1 MSTSRT
7 RTRTLAVLA
16 ALGAG
21 ILSFAGC
28 ATVTVEPAGT
38 GGATAGPGASAA
50 ADFDVE
56 AGWLDGGRMIAVVT
70 WGSSTCVPTA
80 SEATLQADGSIAV
93 TLEDPP
99 ADTACTRDYVPRATG
114 VALPTG
120 VAPGPEIDIV
130 VSYGELRDDTELDAY
145 TGGPVEESAPSAG
158 WVDDDAFAILTW
170 GSSSCKPTIESVTA
184 DSASAVTVTF
194 ADFPAGKVCTADMGP
209 RVVLASVSG
218 VDDDNATVT
227 LTGGDLAAP
236 VTVPIYEG

>member
-1 MSTSRT
+1 MDAMSTART
-7 RTRTLAVLA
+7 VTVLA
-16 ALGAG
+16 ALGAV
-21 ILSFAGC
+21 ILLFAGC
-28 ATVTVEPAGT
+28 ATAIPEPAST
-38 GGATAGPGASAA
+38 GGGTAGPGAGAA
-50 ADFDVE
+50 ADFDVD
-56 AGWLDGGRMIAVVT
+56 AAWLDGGRMIAVVT
-70 WGSSTCVPTA
+70 SGSSTCVPTA

-114 VALPTG
+114 VSLPSG
-120 VAPGPEIDIV
+120 VAPGAAIDIV
-130 VSYGELRDDTELDAY
+130 VTYGEFRDDTDLEYYD
-145 TGGPVEESAPSAG
+145 GGPVEEYTPSAG
-158 WVDDDAFAILTW
+158 WIDGGEFAILTW
-170 GSSSCKPTIESVTA
+170 GSSTCKPTIESVTA

-194 ADFPAGKVCTADMGP
+194 AAIPADQPCTADLGP